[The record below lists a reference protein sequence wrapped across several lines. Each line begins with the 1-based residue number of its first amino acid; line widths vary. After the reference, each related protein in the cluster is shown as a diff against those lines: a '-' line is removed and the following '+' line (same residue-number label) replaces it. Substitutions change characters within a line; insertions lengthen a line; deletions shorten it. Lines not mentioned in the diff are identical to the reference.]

1 MATQDGYYP
10 DVDELQAAIEAE
22 SQYAPGTTA
31 VGISY
36 ACAEPHGRTAQA
48 HAIPVSVEYDDTF
61 GDVDDDGDGDAY
73 IMAYTTDDAE
83 RMRAALQIAE
93 SDICRANALYAAD
106 ALQAQLASDNA
117 DALHMAAIWEYP
129 QYHAREA

>member
-1 MATQDGYYP
+1 MPFDNSPAHRLSPKGI
-10 DVDELQAAIEAE
+10 DEAL
-22 SQYAPGTTA
+22 
-31 VGISY
+31 
-36 ACAEPHGRTAQA
+36 AQ
-48 HAIPVSVEYDDTF
+48 HAQNDSPMHALPVSVEYVDTF
-61 GDVDDDGDGDAY
+61 GDVDDDGDAY

-83 RMRAALQIAE
+83 RMQAALQIAE

>member
-1 MATQDGYYP
+1 MATQDGYDP

-31 VGISY
+31 VDISY
-36 ACAEPHGRTAQA
+36 AC
-48 HAIPVSVEYDDTF
+48 
-61 GDVDDDGDGDAY
+61 
-73 IMAYTTDDAE
+73 IMADTTDDAE
-83 RMRAALQIAE
+83 RMQAALQIAE

-129 QYHAREA
+129 QYHAWEA

>member
-1 MATQDGYYP
+1 MIHDSDKAD
-10 DVDELQAAIEAE
+10 AIALLAE
-22 SQYAPGTTA
+22 YANVEGWT
-31 VGISY
+31 
-36 ACAEPHGRTAQA
+36 QA
-48 HAIPVSVEYDDTF
+48 HAIPVSVEYVDTF
-61 GDVDDDGDGDAY
+61 GDVDDDGDGY

-83 RMRAALQIAE
+83 RMQAALQIAE